1 MNLNLTTQE
10 HALLLDSI
18 FARLRQIDR
27 LIDGFEDQKLI
38 DIYSND
44 KTLLLELQNKLEN
57 QYETEAV

>member
-1 MNLNLTTQE
+1 MKLELTHQE

-44 KTLLLELQNKLEN
+44 KTLLLELQSKLEN

>member
-1 MNLNLTTQE
+1 MKLELTHQE

>member
-1 MNLNLTTQE
+1 MKIELTHQE

>member
-1 MNLNLTTQE
+1 MKLELTHQE

-44 KTLLLELQNKLEN
+44 KTLLLELQSKLEK